1 MRLNS
6 NSDPTEVEMKYS
18 RKNTGGRAGNRW
30 LLIAA
35 MVPLLAFTAA
45 CDNLLDVSVPGFV
58 TVDALDD
65 PDLAETLVLSA
76 VGDFECGFTDY
87 MRYPGQWYELFLNTS
102 GSRPDGLAGL
112 RSALV
117 DVYADPCDS
126 GTGPIWSVM
135 QLPRQQAKRAINYIE
150 NVYEA
155 GSVTDQELLVAK
167 ASLYE
172 GYSTQL
178 LSEQFCAIT
187 MDGGP
192 LISRAAGFAAAE
204 GMFSKAITSATA
216 AVAAGQSGAQWT
228 LDAAYVGRARAKLY
242 QGNGT
247 GAVADAQLVT
257 SGFEALATYETS
269 PGRRNNRIVEYD
281 NVGDAI
287 MPHEHYA
294 RLTIETDGTL
304 TQSATYVP
312 AGGAISDPRVPIDEP
327 AGVTE
332 NRGLLQKRAQEKYAN
347 EGSDI
352 PFATWREAQLM
363 IAEAQ
368 QGANAVTIVNN
379 LRANTTGLYSGL
391 DSSAWPL
398 PAYAGATDAA
408 SVLALTTEERRREL
422 WMQGTQSGDK
432 NRFAG
437 TQGYPGWEAQDEYG
451 QAQSAGKSWPV
462 PFLEISSNDN
472 VPSIT
477 YASNNVD
484 CT

>member
-6 NSDPTEVEMKYS
+6 NGDLTEVEMKYS
-18 RKNTGGRAGNRW
+18 QNKTRGRTGNRW
-30 LLIAA
+30 LLLAA
-35 MVPLLAFTAA
+35 MVPLLAFTTA

-76 VGDFECGFTDY
+76 VGDFECGFVDY

-102 GSRPDGLAGL
+102 GSRPDGLSGV

-126 GTGPIWSVM
+126 GTGPVWSTM

-172 GYSTQL
+172 GYATQL

-192 LISRAAGFAAAE
+192 LMSRAAGYAAAE
-204 GMFSKAITSATA
+204 GMFSKSITQATA
-216 AVAAGQSGAQWT
+216 AVAAGQSGAQWV

-247 GAVADAQLVT
+247 GAVSDAQLVT
-257 SGFEALATYETS
+257 SGYEGLSTYETS

-294 RLTIETDGTL
+294 RLTIEADGTL

-332 NRGLLQKRAQEKYAN
+332 NRGLLQKRAQQKFSG

-363 IAEAQ
+363 IAESQ
-368 QGANAVTIVNN
+368 QGASAVTIINS

-408 SVLALTTEERRREL
+408 SVLALVTEERRREL
-422 WMQGTQSGDK
+422 WMQGTHSGDK
-432 NRFAG
+432 NRYAG
-437 TQGYPGWEAQDEYG
+437 VNGYPGWELRDEYG
-451 QAQSAGKSWPV
+451 QAQSPGQSWPV

-472 VPSIT
+472 VQGIT
-477 YASNNVD
+477 FASNNVD

>member
-1 MRLNS
+1 
-6 NSDPTEVEMKYS
+6 MKYS
-18 RKNTGGRAGNRW
+18 QNKTGGRTGNRW
-30 LLIAA
+30 LLLAA
-35 MVPLLAFTAA
+35 MVPLLAFTTA

-135 QLPRQQAKRAINYIE
+135 QLPRQQAKRAINYME
-150 NVYEA
+150 TVYEA
-155 GSVTDQELLVAK
+155 GSVTDQELLVAQ

-187 MDGGP
+187 RDGGP
-192 LISRAAGFAAAE
+192 LESRAAGFAAAE
-204 GMFSKAITSATA
+204 GMFSKAITQATA
-216 AVAAGQSGAQWT
+216 ALAAGQSGAQT
-228 LDAAYVGRARAKLY
+228 ILDAAYVGRARAKLY
-242 QGNGT
+242 QGSSP
-247 GAVADAQLVT
+247 VADAQLVT
-257 SGFEALATYETS
+257 SGFQMMATYETS

-294 RLTIETDGTL
+294 RLTIEADGTL

-332 NRGLLQKRAQEKYAN
+332 NRGLLQKRAQEKYSS

-363 IAEAQ
+363 IAES
-368 QGANAVTIVNN
+368 QGGASAVTIINS

-398 PAYAGATDAA
+398 PTYAGATDAA
-408 SVLALTTEERRREL
+408 SVTALVTEERRREL
-422 WMQGTQSGDK
+422 WMQGTHSGDK

-451 QAQSAGKSWPV
+451 QAQSPGKSWPV
-462 PFLEISSNDN
+462 PFLEISSNNN
-472 VPSIT
+472 VPSIS

>member
-1 MRLNS
+1 MRLNR

-18 RKNTGGRAGNRW
+18 QNKTGGRTGNRW
-30 LLIAA
+30 LLLAA
-35 MVPLLAFTAA
+35 MVPLLAFTTA

-76 VGDFECGFTDY
+76 VGDFECGFVDY

-102 GSRPDGLAGL
+102 GSRPDGLSGV

-126 GTGPIWSVM
+126 GTGPVWSVM
-135 QLPRQQAKRAINYIE
+135 QLPRQQAKRAINYME
-150 NVYEA
+150 TVYEA
-155 GSVTDQELLVAK
+155 GSVTDQELLVAQ

-187 MDGGP
+187 RDGGP
-192 LISRAAGFAAAE
+192 LESRAAGFAAAE
-204 GMFSKAITSATA
+204 GMFSKAITQATA
-216 AVAAGQSGAQWT
+216 ALAAGQSGAQT
-228 LDAAYVGRARAKLY
+228 ILDAAYVGRARAKLY
-242 QGNGT
+242 QGLSP
-247 GAVADAQLVT
+247 VADAQLVT
-257 SGFEALATYETS
+257 SGFQMMATYETS

-294 RLTIETDGTL
+294 RLTIEADGTL

-332 NRGLLQKRAQEKYAN
+332 NRGLLQKRAQEKYSG

-363 IAEAQ
+363 IAESQ
-368 QGANAVTIVNN
+368 QGASAVTIINS

-408 SVLALTTEERRREL
+408 SVLALVTEERRREL
-422 WMQGTQSGDK
+422 WMQGTHSGDK

-451 QAQSAGKSWPV
+451 QAQSPGKSWPV
-462 PFLEISSNDN
+462 PFLEISSNNN
-472 VPSIT
+472 VPSIS

>member
-1 MRLNS
+1 
-6 NSDPTEVEMKYS
+6 MKYS
-18 RKNTGGRAGNRW
+18 QNKTGGRTGNRW
-30 LLIAA
+30 LLLAA
-35 MVPLLAFTAA
+35 MVPLLAFTTA

-76 VGDFECGFTDY
+76 VGDFECGFVDY

-102 GSRPDGLAGL
+102 GSRPDGLSGV

-126 GTGPIWSVM
+126 GTGPVWSVM
-135 QLPRQQAKRAINYIE
+135 QLPRQQAKRAINYME
-150 NVYEA
+150 TVYEA
-155 GSVTDQELLVAK
+155 GSVTDQELLVAQ

-187 MDGGP
+187 RDGGP
-192 LISRAAGFAAAE
+192 LESRAAGFAAAE
-204 GMFSKAITSATA
+204 GMFSKAITQATA
-216 AVAAGQSGAQWT
+216 ALAAGQSGAQT
-228 LDAAYVGRARAKLY
+228 ILDAAYVGRARAKLY
-242 QGNGT
+242 QGLSP
-247 GAVADAQLVT
+247 VADAQLVT
-257 SGFEALATYETS
+257 SGFQMMATYETS

-294 RLTIETDGTL
+294 RLTIEADGTL

-332 NRGLLQKRAQEKYAN
+332 NRGLLQKRAQEKYSG

-363 IAEAQ
+363 IAESQ
-368 QGANAVTIVNN
+368 QGASAVTIINS

-408 SVLALTTEERRREL
+408 SVTALVTEERRREL
-422 WMQGTQSGDK
+422 WMQGTHSGDK

-451 QAQSAGKSWPV
+451 QAQSPGKSWPV

-472 VPSIT
+472 VPSIS